1 MKTKKYFFKLIS
13 IVIAVVVIVSTFAV
27 SIVNALEEGTIE
39 ISKPTGKV
47 GETVDVTFAI
57 NNNPG
62 LVGMALN
69 VTFDDSVLQLIT
81 VNDGGVLGANAHKPE
96 LENPY
101 TLSWSNDTMRTNITD
116 NGTIVTLSFL
126 IKETAQKGNS
136 YEIKASYDYD
146 NYDIYDV
153 DSNPVKFNIVNGYVN
168 VINDIPES
176 TTAEPTEEPTTVEP
190 TEGPTTVEPTEGPTT
205 VEPTEEPTT
214 VVPTTAELTEEP
226 TTVAPTTAE
235 PTEEPTTVA
244 PTTAEPTEV
253 PTTVAPTT
261 AEPTEVP
268 TTVAPT
274 TAEPTEEPTTT
285 EPTEEPIATNP
296 ATVPTVSQPSTSVD
310 STTATD
316 SSTVASVT
324 SDVTNIETTISANPS
339 ANGKSDSTND
349 EVNSNTNNSQNGN
362 QNDNGV
368 VKTGVPSMS
377 MIVLVIM
384 ISSLAV
390 IYFVRKRVK

>member
-81 VNDGGVLGANAHKPE
+81 VNDGGILGANAHKPE

-190 TEGPTTVEPTEGPTT
+190 TE
-205 VEPTEEPTT
+205 EPTT
-214 VVPTTAELTEEP
+214 VVPTTAEPTEEP

-261 AEPTEVP
+261 AEPTE
-268 TTVAPT
+268 
-274 TAEPTEEPTTT
+274 EPTTT
-285 EPTEEPIATNP
+285 EPTEGPIATNP
-296 ATVPTVSQPSTSVD
+296 ATVPTVSQPSTSAD

>member
-47 GETVDVTFAI
+47 GETVDVTFTI

-81 VNDGGVLGANAHKPE
+81 VNDGDILGANAHKPE

-116 NGTIVTLSFL
+116 NGTIVTLTFL

-168 VINDIPES
+168 VINDIPEP
-176 TTAEPTEEPTTVEP
+176 TTAEPTEEPTTVA
-190 TEGPTTVEPTEGPTT
+190 
-205 VEPTEEPTT
+205 
-214 VVPTTAELTEEP
+214 PTTAVPTEVP

-235 PTEEPTTVA
+235 PTEVPTTVA

-274 TAEPTEEPTTT
+274 TAEPTEELTTVAPTTT

-296 ATVPTVSQPSTSVD
+296 ATVPTVLQPSTSAD

-324 SDVTNIETTISANPS
+324 SDVTNTETTISANPS

-368 VKTGVPSMS
+368 VKTGIPSMS

>member
-81 VNDGGVLGANAHKPE
+81 VNDGGILGANAHKPE

-190 TEGPTTVEPTEGPTT
+190 TE
-205 VEPTEEPTT
+205 EPTT
-214 VVPTTAELTEEP
+214 VVPTTAEPTEEP

-261 AEPTEVP
+261 TEPTEVP

-296 ATVPTVSQPSTSVD
+296 ATVPTVSQPSTSAD

>member
-81 VNDGGVLGANAHKPE
+81 VNDGGILGANAHKPE

-190 TEGPTTVEPTEGPTT
+190 TE
-205 VEPTEEPTT
+205 EPTT
-214 VVPTTAELTEEP
+214 VV
-226 TTVAPTTAE
+226 PTTAE

-244 PTTAEPTEV
+244 PTTAEPTEE

-296 ATVPTVSQPSTSVD
+296 ATVPTVSQPSTSAD

>member
-81 VNDGGVLGANAHKPE
+81 VNDGGILGANAHKPE

-190 TEGPTTVEPTEGPTT
+190 TE
-205 VEPTEEPTT
+205 EPTT
-214 VVPTTAELTEEP
+214 VV
-226 TTVAPTTAE
+226 
-235 PTEEPTTVA
+235 

-296 ATVPTVSQPSTSVD
+296 ATVPTVSQLSTSAD

-324 SDVTNIETTISANPS
+324 SDVTNTETTISANPS

>member
-81 VNDGGVLGANAHKPE
+81 VNDGGILGANAHKPE

-176 TTAEPTEEPTTVEP
+176 TTAEPTEEPTTV
-190 TEGPTTVEPTEGPTT
+190 
-205 VEPTEEPTT
+205 
-214 VVPTTAELTEEP
+214 
-226 TTVAPTTAE
+226 APTTAE
-235 PTEEPTTVA
+235 PTEVPTTVA

-274 TAEPTEEPTTT
+274 TAEPTEEP
-285 EPTEEPIATNP
+285 IATNP
-296 ATVPTVSQPSTSVD
+296 ATVPTVSQPSTSAD

-349 EVNSNTNNSQNGN
+349 KVNSNTNNSQNGN

>member
-81 VNDGGVLGANAHKPE
+81 VNDGGILGANAHKPE

-190 TEGPTTVEPTEGPTT
+190 TE
-205 VEPTEEPTT
+205 EPTT
-214 VVPTTAELTEEP
+214 VVPTTAEPTEEP

-253 PTTVAPTT
+253 PTT
-261 AEPTEVP
+261 EH
-268 TTVAPT
+268 
-274 TAEPTEEPTTT
+274 
-285 EPTEEPIATNP
+285 
-296 ATVPTVSQPSTSVD
+296 QQRPSRQ
-310 STTATD
+310 
-316 SSTVASVT
+316 
-324 SDVTNIETTISANPS
+324 
-339 ANGKSDSTND
+339 KCR
-349 EVNSNTNNSQNGN
+349 Q
-362 QNDNGV
+362 
-368 VKTGVPSMS
+368 
-377 MIVLVIM
+377 L
-384 ISSLAV
+384 
-390 IYFVRKRVK
+390 

>member
-81 VNDGGVLGANAHKPE
+81 VNDGGILGANAHKPE

-190 TEGPTTVEPTEGPTT
+190 TE
-205 VEPTEEPTT
+205 EPTT
-214 VVPTTAELTEEP
+214 VVPTTAEPTEEP

-235 PTEEPTTVA
+235 PTEEPTTVAPTTAEPTEVPTTVA

-296 ATVPTVSQPSTSVD
+296 ATVPTVSQPSTSAD

-377 MIVLVIM
+377 MSVLVIM

>member
-81 VNDGGVLGANAHKPE
+81 VNDGGILGANAHKPE

-190 TEGPTTVEPTEGPTT
+190 TE
-205 VEPTEEPTT
+205 EPTT
-214 VVPTTAELTEEP
+214 VV
-226 TTVAPTTAE
+226 PTTAE

-296 ATVPTVSQPSTSVD
+296 ATVPTVSQPSTSAD

-324 SDVTNIETTISANPS
+324 SDVTNTETTISANPS

>member
-81 VNDGGVLGANAHKPE
+81 VNDGGILGANAHKPE

-176 TTAEPTEEPTTVEP
+176 TTAEPTE
-190 TEGPTTVEPTEGPTT
+190 
-205 VEPTEEPTT
+205 
-214 VVPTTAELTEEP
+214 
-226 TTVAPTTAE
+226 
-235 PTEEPTTVA
+235 
-244 PTTAEPTEV
+244 V

-296 ATVPTVSQPSTSVD
+296 ATVPTVSQLSTSAD

-324 SDVTNIETTISANPS
+324 SDVTNTETTISANPS

>member
-81 VNDGGVLGANAHKPE
+81 VNDGGILGANAHKPE

-190 TEGPTTVEPTEGPTT
+190 TEGPTTVEPTE
-205 VEPTEEPTT
+205 EPTT
-214 VVPTTAELTEEP
+214 VV
-226 TTVAPTTAE
+226 PTTAE

-274 TAEPTEEPTTT
+274 TAEPTEVPTTVAPT
-285 EPTEEPIATNP
+285 TAEPTEEPIATNP
-296 ATVPTVSQPSTSVD
+296 ATVPTVSQPSTSAD

>member
-57 NNNPG
+57 KNNPG

-81 VNDGGVLGANAHKPE
+81 VNDGGILGANAHKPE

-168 VINDIPES
+168 VINDIPE
-176 TTAEPTEEPTTVEP
+176 
-190 TEGPTTVEPTEGPTT
+190 
-205 VEPTEEPTT
+205 
-214 VVPTTAELTEEP
+214 
-226 TTVAPTTAE
+226 
-235 PTEEPTTVA
+235 PTTVA

-274 TAEPTEEPTTT
+274 TAESTEEPTTVAPTTAEPTEVPTTVAPTTAEPTTEEPTTVAPTTVEPTEEPTTT
-285 EPTEEPIATNP
+285 NP
-296 ATVPTVSQPSTSVD
+296 ATVPIVSQPSTVAD
-310 STTATD
+310 NTTADT
-316 SSTVASVT
+316 
-324 SDVTNIETTISANPS
+324 TNTETTIATTSS
-339 ANGKSDSTND
+339 VNGKTDSTKD
-349 EVNSNTNNSQNGN
+349 EVKSNTNNSQNSN

-368 VKTGVPSMS
+368 VKTGSPSMS
-377 MIVLVIM
+377 IIVLVIM

>member
-81 VNDGGVLGANAHKPE
+81 VNDGGILGANAHKPE

-190 TEGPTTVEPTEGPTT
+190 TEGPTTVEPTE
-205 VEPTEEPTT
+205 EPTT
-214 VVPTTAELTEEP
+214 VVPTTAEPTEEP

-268 TTVAPT
+268 TMVAPT
-274 TAEPTEEPTTT
+274 TA

-296 ATVPTVSQPSTSVD
+296 ATVPTVSQPSTSAD

>member
-81 VNDGGVLGANAHKPE
+81 VNDGGILGANAHKPE

-190 TEGPTTVEPTEGPTT
+190 TE
-205 VEPTEEPTT
+205 EPTT
-214 VVPTTAELTEEP
+214 VV
-226 TTVAPTTAE
+226 PTTAE

-244 PTTAEPTEV
+244 PTTAEPTE
-253 PTTVAPTT
+253 
-261 AEPTEVP
+261 EP

-296 ATVPTVSQPSTSVD
+296 ATVPTVSQLSTSAD

-324 SDVTNIETTISANPS
+324 SDVTNTETTISANPS

>member
-81 VNDGGVLGANAHKPE
+81 VNDGGILGANAHKPE

-190 TEGPTTVEPTEGPTT
+190 TEGPTTVEPTE
-205 VEPTEEPTT
+205 EPTT
-214 VVPTTAELTEEP
+214 VVPTTAEPTEEP

-274 TAEPTEEPTTT
+274 TAEPTEEP
-285 EPTEEPIATNP
+285 IATNP
-296 ATVPTVSQPSTSVD
+296 ATVPTVSQPSTSAD

>member
-81 VNDGGVLGANAHKPE
+81 VNDGGILGANAHKPE

-190 TEGPTTVEPTEGPTT
+190 TE
-205 VEPTEEPTT
+205 EPTT
-214 VVPTTAELTEEP
+214 VV
-226 TTVAPTTAE
+226 PTTAE

-244 PTTAEPTEV
+244 PTTAEPTE
-253 PTTVAPTT
+253 
-261 AEPTEVP
+261 
-268 TTVAPT
+268 
-274 TAEPTEEPTTT
+274 
-285 EPTEEPIATNP
+285 EPIATNP
-296 ATVPTVSQPSTSVD
+296 ATVPTVSQPTTSAD

>member
-81 VNDGGVLGANAHKPE
+81 VNDGGILGANAHKPE

-190 TEGPTTVEPTEGPTT
+190 TE
-205 VEPTEEPTT
+205 EPTT
-214 VVPTTAELTEEP
+214 VV
-226 TTVAPTTAE
+226 
-235 PTEEPTTVA
+235 
-244 PTTAEPTEV
+244 
-253 PTTVAPTT
+253 PTT

-296 ATVPTVSQPSTSVD
+296 ATVPTVSQLSTSAD

-324 SDVTNIETTISANPS
+324 SDVTNTETTISANPS

>member
-81 VNDGGVLGANAHKPE
+81 VNDGGILGANAHKPE

-190 TEGPTTVEPTEGPTT
+190 TE
-205 VEPTEEPTT
+205 EPTT
-214 VVPTTAELTEEP
+214 VVPTTAEPTEEP

-268 TTVAPT
+268 TTVTPT
-274 TAEPTEEPTTT
+274 TAEPTEVPTTVA
-285 EPTEEPIATNP
+285 PTTA
-296 ATVPTVSQPSTSVD
+296 D

-324 SDVTNIETTISANPS
+324 YDVTNIETTISANPS

>member
-81 VNDGGVLGANAHKPE
+81 VNDGGILGANAHKPE

-190 TEGPTTVEPTEGPTT
+190 TE
-205 VEPTEEPTT
+205 EPTT
-214 VVPTTAELTEEP
+214 VVPTTAEPTEGP

-296 ATVPTVSQPSTSVD
+296 ATVPTVSQLSTSAD

-324 SDVTNIETTISANPS
+324 SDVTNTETTISANPS

>member
-81 VNDGGVLGANAHKPE
+81 VNDGGILGANAHKPE

-190 TEGPTTVEPTEGPTT
+190 TE
-205 VEPTEEPTT
+205 EPTT
-214 VVPTTAELTEEP
+214 VVPTTAEPTEEP

-296 ATVPTVSQPSTSVD
+296 ATVPTVSQLSTSAD

-324 SDVTNIETTISANPS
+324 SDVTNTETTISANPS

>member
-81 VNDGGVLGANAHKPE
+81 VNDGGILGANAHKPE

-176 TTAEPTEEPTTVEP
+176 TTAEPTEEPTT
-190 TEGPTTVEPTEGPTT
+190 
-205 VEPTEEPTT
+205 
-214 VVPTTAELTEEP
+214 AD
-226 TTVAPTTAE
+226 
-235 PTEEPTTVA
+235 
-244 PTTAEPTEV
+244 
-253 PTTVAPTT
+253 
-261 AEPTEVP
+261 
-268 TTVAPT
+268 
-274 TAEPTEEPTTT
+274 
-285 EPTEEPIATNP
+285 PTEEPIATNP
-296 ATVPTVSQPSTSVD
+296 ATVPTVSQLSTSAD

-324 SDVTNIETTISANPS
+324 SDVTNTETTISANPS

>member
-81 VNDGGVLGANAHKPE
+81 VNDGGILGANAHKPE
-96 LENPY
+96 LESPY

-190 TEGPTTVEPTEGPTT
+190 TE
-205 VEPTEEPTT
+205 EPTT
-214 VVPTTAELTEEP
+214 VVPTTAEPTEEP

-285 EPTEEPIATNP
+285 EPTEETIATNP
-296 ATVPTVSQPSTSVD
+296 ATVPTVSQPTTSAD

>member
-81 VNDGGVLGANAHKPE
+81 VNDGGILGANAHKPE

-190 TEGPTTVEPTEGPTT
+190 TE
-205 VEPTEEPTT
+205 EPTT
-214 VVPTTAELTEEP
+214 VVPTTAEPTEEP

-235 PTEEPTTVA
+235 PTEEPTTVAPTTAEPTEVPTTVA

-296 ATVPTVSQPSTSVD
+296 ATVPTVSQLSTSAD

-324 SDVTNIETTISANPS
+324 SDVTNTETTISANPS

>member
-81 VNDGGVLGANAHKPE
+81 VNDGGILGANAHKPE

-190 TEGPTTVEPTEGPTT
+190 TE
-205 VEPTEEPTT
+205 EPTT
-214 VVPTTAELTEEP
+214 VVPTTAEPTEEP

-253 PTTVAPTT
+253 PTTVAPTTAEPTEVPTNVAPTT

-296 ATVPTVSQPSTSVD
+296 ATVPTVSQPSTSAD

-324 SDVTNIETTISANPS
+324 SDVTNTETTISANPS

>member
-81 VNDGGVLGANAHKPE
+81 VNDGGILGANAHKPE

-190 TEGPTTVEPTEGPTT
+190 TE
-205 VEPTEEPTT
+205 EPTT
-214 VVPTTAELTEEP
+214 VVPTTAEPTEEP

-235 PTEEPTTVA
+235 PTEEPTTVV

-296 ATVPTVSQPSTSVD
+296 ATVPTVSQPSTSAD

>member
-81 VNDGGVLGANAHKPE
+81 VNDGGILGANAHKPE

-190 TEGPTTVEPTEGPTT
+190 TE
-205 VEPTEEPTT
+205 EPTT
-214 VVPTTAELTEEP
+214 VVPTTAEPTEEP

-296 ATVPTVSQPSTSVD
+296 ATVPTVSQPSTSAD

>member
-81 VNDGGVLGANAHKPE
+81 VNDGGILGANAHKPE

-190 TEGPTTVEPTEGPTT
+190 TE
-205 VEPTEEPTT
+205 EPTT
-214 VVPTTAELTEEP
+214 VVPTTAEPTEEP

-296 ATVPTVSQPSTSVD
+296 ATVPTVSQPTTSAD

>member
-81 VNDGGVLGANAHKPE
+81 VNDGGILGANAHKPE

-190 TEGPTTVEPTEGPTT
+190 TE
-205 VEPTEEPTT
+205 EPTT
-214 VVPTTAELTEEP
+214 VVPTTAEPTEEP

-285 EPTEEPIATNP
+285 GPTEEPIATNP
-296 ATVPTVSQPSTSVD
+296 ATVPTVSQPSTSAD

>member
-81 VNDGGVLGANAHKPE
+81 VNDGGILGANAHKPE

-190 TEGPTTVEPTEGPTT
+190 TE
-205 VEPTEEPTT
+205 EPTT
-214 VVPTTAELTEEP
+214 VVPTTAEPTEEP

-235 PTEEPTTVA
+235 PTEEPTTVAPTTAEPTEVPTTVA

-296 ATVPTVSQPSTSVD
+296 ATVPTVSQLSTSAD

-324 SDVTNIETTISANPS
+324 SDVTNTETTISANPS

-390 IYFVRKRVK
+390 IYFVRKIVK

>member
-81 VNDGGVLGANAHKPE
+81 VNDGGILGANAHKPE

-176 TTAEPTEEPTTVEP
+176 TTAEPTEEPTTAEP
-190 TEGPTTVEPTEGPTT
+190 TEEPTTVEPTT

-214 VVPTTAELTEEP
+214 VVPTTAEPTEEP

-296 ATVPTVSQPSTSVD
+296 VTVPTVSQPSTSAD

-368 VKTGVPSMS
+368 VKTDVPSMS

-390 IYFVRKRVK
+390 IYFVRKIVK

>member
-81 VNDGGVLGANAHKPE
+81 VNDGGILGANAHKPE

-190 TEGPTTVEPTEGPTT
+190 TE
-205 VEPTEEPTT
+205 EPTT
-214 VVPTTAELTEEP
+214 VVPTTAE
-226 TTVAPTTAE
+226 
-235 PTEEPTTVA
+235 PTEE
-244 PTTAEPTEV
+244 
-253 PTTVAPTT
+253 
-261 AEPTEVP
+261 P

-296 ATVPTVSQPSTSVD
+296 ATVPTVSQPSTSTD

-324 SDVTNIETTISANPS
+324 SDVTNTETTISANPS
-339 ANGKSDSTND
+339 ANGKSDSSND

>member
-1 MKTKKYFFKLIS
+1 MKTKKYFLKLIS

-81 VNDGGVLGANAHKPE
+81 VNDGGILGANAHKPE

-190 TEGPTTVEPTEGPTT
+190 TEGPTTVEPTE
-205 VEPTEEPTT
+205 EPTT
-214 VVPTTAELTEEP
+214 VVPTTAEPTEEP

-296 ATVPTVSQPSTSVD
+296 ATVPTVSQPSTSTD

>member
-81 VNDGGVLGANAHKPE
+81 VNDGGILGANAHKPE

-190 TEGPTTVEPTEGPTT
+190 TE
-205 VEPTEEPTT
+205 EPTT
-214 VVPTTAELTEEP
+214 VVPTTAEPTEEP

-235 PTEEPTTVA
+235 PTEVPTTVA

-296 ATVPTVSQPSTSVD
+296 ATVPTVSQLSTSAD

-324 SDVTNIETTISANPS
+324 SDVTNTETTISANPS

>member
-39 ISKPTGKV
+39 ISKPPGKV

-81 VNDGGVLGANAHKPE
+81 VNDGGILGANAHKPE

-190 TEGPTTVEPTEGPTT
+190 TEGPTTVEPTE
-205 VEPTEEPTT
+205 EPTT
-214 VVPTTAELTEEP
+214 VV
-226 TTVAPTTAE
+226 PTTAE

-274 TAEPTEEPTTT
+274 TAEPTEVPTTVAPT
-285 EPTEEPIATNP
+285 TAEPTEEPIATNP
-296 ATVPTVSQPSTSVD
+296 ATVPTVSQPSTSAD

>member
-81 VNDGGVLGANAHKPE
+81 VNDGGILGANAHKPE
-96 LENPY
+96 LESPY

-190 TEGPTTVEPTEGPTT
+190 TEGPTTVEPTE
-205 VEPTEEPTT
+205 EPTT
-214 VVPTTAELTEEP
+214 VVPTTAEPTEEP

-244 PTTAEPTEV
+244 PTTVEPTEV

-274 TAEPTEEPTTT
+274 TAEPTEEP
-285 EPTEEPIATNP
+285 IATNP
-296 ATVPTVSQPSTSVD
+296 ATVPTVSQPTTSAD

-324 SDVTNIETTISANPS
+324 SDVTNTETTISANPS

-368 VKTGVPSMS
+368 VKTGVPSMG

>member
-81 VNDGGVLGANAHKPE
+81 VNDGGILGANAHKPE

-190 TEGPTTVEPTEGPTT
+190 TE
-205 VEPTEEPTT
+205 EPTT
-214 VVPTTAELTEEP
+214 VVPTTAEPTEEP

-235 PTEEPTTVA
+235 PTEEPTTVAPTTAEPTEVPTTVA

-296 ATVPTVSQPSTSVD
+296 ATVPTVSQPSTSAD

>member
-81 VNDGGVLGANAHKPE
+81 VNDGGILGANAHKPE

-146 NYDIYDV
+146 N
-153 DSNPVKFNIVNGYVN
+153 
-168 VINDIPES
+168 
-176 TTAEPTEEPTTVEP
+176 
-190 TEGPTTVEPTEGPTT
+190 
-205 VEPTEEPTT
+205 
-214 VVPTTAELTEEP
+214 
-226 TTVAPTTAE
+226 
-235 PTEEPTTVA
+235 
-244 PTTAEPTEV
+244 
-253 PTTVAPTT
+253 
-261 AEPTEVP
+261 
-268 TTVAPT
+268 
-274 TAEPTEEPTTT
+274 
-285 EPTEEPIATNP
+285 
-296 ATVPTVSQPSTSVD
+296 
-310 STTATD
+310 
-316 SSTVASVT
+316 
-324 SDVTNIETTISANPS
+324 
-339 ANGKSDSTND
+339 
-349 EVNSNTNNSQNGN
+349 
-362 QNDNGV
+362 
-368 VKTGVPSMS
+368 
-377 MIVLVIM
+377 
-384 ISSLAV
+384 
-390 IYFVRKRVK
+390 

>member
-47 GETVDVTFAI
+47 GETVDVTFTI

-81 VNDGGVLGANAHKPE
+81 VNDGDILGANAHKPE

-116 NGTIVTLSFL
+116 NGTIVTLTFL

-168 VINDIPES
+168 VINDIPEP
-176 TTAEPTEEPTTVEP
+176 TTAEPTEEPTTV
-190 TEGPTTVEPTEGPTT
+190 
-205 VEPTEEPTT
+205 
-214 VVPTTAELTEEP
+214 
-226 TTVAPTTAE
+226 APTTAV
-235 PTEEPTTVA
+235 PTEVPTTVA

-274 TAEPTEEPTTT
+274 TAEPTEELTTVAPTTT

-296 ATVPTVSQPSTSVD
+296 ATVPTVLQPSTSAD

-324 SDVTNIETTISANPS
+324 SDVTNTETTISANPS

-368 VKTGVPSMS
+368 VKTGIPSMS

>member
-81 VNDGGVLGANAHKPE
+81 VNDGGILGANAHKPE

-176 TTAEPTEEPTTVEP
+176 TTAEPTEEPTTV
-190 TEGPTTVEPTEGPTT
+190 V
-205 VEPTEEPTT
+205 
-214 VVPTTAELTEEP
+214 
-226 TTVAPTTAE
+226 PTTAE

-268 TTVAPT
+268 ITVAPT
-274 TAEPTEEPTTT
+274 TAEPTEVPTTVAPT
-285 EPTEEPIATNP
+285 TAEPTEEPIATNP
-296 ATVPTVSQPSTSVD
+296 ATVPTVSQPSTSAD